1 MSIKDEVFELLSTKA
16 VQIYRVDPATLS
28 PQTRFE
34 DDLHA
39 KSVHI
44 VQFSAV
50 LEDEFEL
57 EVPYMEFKKKATFG
71 DVAEWIAQE
80 LGE

>member
-1 MSIKDEVFELLSTKA
+1 MSIKEEVIDLLSTKA
-16 VQIYRVDPATLS
+16 AQLYRLDPATLS
-28 PQTRFE
+28 RTTRFE

-50 LEDEFEL
+50 LEDEYEL

-71 DVAEWIAQE
+71 DVADWIAQE